1 MPKIMLDAGHTG
13 RKWNK
18 GALAG
23 YYESAVMWE
32 LQEALADALTARGFA
47 VGRTRGT
54 IDTQLEV
61 TRRGKKAAGC
71 DFFLSLHSNACDDPA
86 VRRVSAIY
94 QTPDTDGDWDET
106 SRKGAEALA
115 KAAALTMGVTYKT
128 YAKTAGGDRDGDGK
142 KDDNYYGV
150 LHGARMVKVPGV
162 ILEHSFH
169 TNPESCRWLLDPEN
183 RRRLAAAEADAL
195 ATLFGLDKAAKPKT
209 PDWRTVTP
217 KNGLNVRTGPGIENK
232 KTGALKK
239 GTLVEVAEESG
250 NWARITSPKTG
261 WVCSDYLSAER

>member
-13 RKWNK
+13 KYWNK
-18 GALAG
+18 GAVKG

-32 LQEALADALTARGFA
+32 LQKELADALIARGFA
-47 VGRTRGT
+47 VGFTRDT
-54 IDTQLEV
+54 IDTGLEV

-71 DFFLSLHSNACDDPA
+71 DFFLSLHSNACDDPT

-94 QTPDTDGDWDET
+94 QTADTAGDWDEI

-115 KAAALTMGVTYKT
+115 KAAALTIGVTYKT

-150 LHGARMVKVPGV
+150 LHGARLVKVPGV

-169 TNPESCRWLLDPEN
+169 TNPESCRWLLNPEN
-183 RRRLAAAEADAL
+183 RRRLAGAEADAL
-195 ATLFGLDKAAKPKT
+195 ATLFDLDKSAKPQT

-217 KNGLNVRTGPGIENK
+217 KNGLNVRKAPGTKSK
-232 KTGALKK
+232 KVGALKM
-239 GTLVEVAEESG
+239 GTRVQILEEAEG
-250 NWARITSPKTG
+250 WGRIAEPKAG
-261 WVCSDYLSAER
+261 WICLEYVK